1 LLLLDRREVFARHSL
16 SSALVLEALVGLALL
31 SGAFPFALAN
41 PIWWLRL
48 SDAAV
53 ALAPALLLAVLAL
66 HLGAV
71 LLERDA
77 DLGLVC
83 GRRRF
88 QLARR
93 WAVLFALLVPL
104 QLLGVGWLWIDSQR
118 QLDARVSQV
127 ESERASLLSPLLA
140 SRSEA
145 ELGQRL
151 TQIPPGGFPAPPASL
166 LSAGASLTIQKQGLS
181 DATEGALATIKRNL
195 RKERNTLLRNSLPG
209 SLRVLIGAAILSAFL
224 YTITRQTSQWDGRR
238 GAPPQ

>member
-1 LLLLDRREVFARHSL
+1 LLLLDRREVFARQSL
-16 SSALVLEALVGLALL
+16 LFALVLEALVGLALL
-31 SGAFPFALAN
+31 SGAFPFTFTN

-66 HLGAV
+66 HLGTM

-93 WAVLFALLVPL
+93 WAVLFAVLVPL

-118 QLDARVSQV
+118 QLDARLGQL
-127 ESERASLLSPLLA
+127 EAQRGALLSPLLA
-140 SRSEA
+140 SGSED
-145 ELGQRL
+145 ELRQRL
-151 TQIPPGGFPAPPASL
+151 AQIPPGGFPAPPASL
-166 LSAGASLTIQKQGLS
+166 LPAGAPLTVQKQRLS
-181 DATEGALATIKRNL
+181 EATQGALTSFNTNL
-195 RKERNTLLRNSLPG
+195 RNERTELLRNSLPG
-209 SLRVLIGAAILSAFL
+209 SLRVLIGAAILSSFL
-224 YTITRQTSQWDGRR
+224 WTITK
-238 GAPPQ
+238 